1 MKRILAALIC
11 GLWVSAASAQ
21 TIDALTPGAAL
32 TGTEKIPMFQTAN
45 PSVTTTPAAIKTFV
59 NAPASC
65 GSTTGQICYNNAG
78 AFAGDPGLT
87 DPGGIG
93 AVTIT
98 NSSANTTPL
107 TISGQSLT
115 GSDTHAGIS
124 YAGTW
129 NTSAGPT
136 ALSVSITNTAST
148 GGLLLNLLAGAGG
161 ATSEFKVDTSGNV
174 TSSSINAGGNIT
186 ASAALTAGATA
197 SIGLNGRGQL
207 TSTGAA
213 SIKLGPADAAT
224 AAAQTF
230 GVQGIVA
237 GTSNVGGGG
246 LTISGPVATGSGT
259 PGDVIVQ
266 TSATGAAAT
275 TQNALVTAITFKGA
289 NQNIVFGAGVTTGT
303 NADFLCLAA
312 GGIVTLQTSACTIS
326 SARFKQNIEPLHDD
340 ALAELGKIDVVS
352 FNMKPQAEPNRDNN
366 FLRTQIGV
374 TAENV
379 AAVDK
384 RLAIFEQDGVTP
396 KSYRQESMIALELA
410 AIKQLASRMKTL
422 EARR

>member
-1 MKRILAALIC
+1 MKRLSLLAFLLFALP
-11 GLWVSAASAQ
+11 AAAQ
-21 TIDALTPGAAL
+21 TPNGGGSPMVPNAGGSGGGTPG
-32 TGTEKIPMFQTAN
+32 
-45 PSVTTTPAAIKTFV
+45 
-59 NAPASC
+59 
-65 GSTTGQICYNNAG
+65 GSSGQIQYNNAG
-78 AFAGDPGLT
+78 AFAGDVGLT

-93 AVTIT
+93 ALTIT
-98 NSSANTTPL
+98 NSLANTTPL
-107 TISGQSLT
+107 TITGQSLM

-129 NTSAGPT
+129 NTSGAPT
-136 ALSVSITNTAST
+136 ALSVAVTNTASS

-161 ATSEFKVDTSGNV
+161 ATSEFKVDTAGNGTFAAHV
-174 TSSSINAGGNIT
+174 TSTQYGFSAGAFLTADGNHGLNIINGAATNT
-186 ASAALTAGATA
+186 VVLTPFAASATPNLHLGSTDVA
-197 SIGLNGRGQL
+197 SPI
-207 TSTGAA
+207 
-213 SIKLGPADAAT
+213 P
-224 AAAQTF
+224 QTL
-230 GVQGIVA
+230 GVQGVVA
-237 GTSNVGGGG
+237 GTSNVAGQNFTVIGS
-246 LTISGPVATGSGT
+246 LSTGSGAS
-259 PGDVIVQ
+259 GDIIFQ
-266 TSATGAAAT
+266 TGGTGAGATAQNAAT
-275 TQNALVTAITFKGA
+275 TVLTLKGA

-326 SARFKQNIEPLHDD
+326 SARFKQNIEPLRDD